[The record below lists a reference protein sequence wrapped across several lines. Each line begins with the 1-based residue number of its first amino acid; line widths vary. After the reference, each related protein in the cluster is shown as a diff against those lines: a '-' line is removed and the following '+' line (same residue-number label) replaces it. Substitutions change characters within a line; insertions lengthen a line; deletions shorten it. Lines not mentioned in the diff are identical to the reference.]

1 MFGLFKKAM
10 TPDEFGR
17 TVVSWANEF
26 LVDDAGL
33 SLARLFDEFW
43 DDNRPDNGAQFLER
57 MGIPA
62 AKTHLYVRQFAHCA
76 IHAASTQFGQ
86 EASKAMTRGAMTN
99 YAKMQ
104 KGYDFETTYNALE
117 AVYRGRHRF
126 DRRIEA
132 LSNPE
137 YDFPVLRN
145 PNAGILNAKYLI
157 ETFVLSN
164 VNNTAVLGE
173 RFGLYSGTVCGGLN
187 AALRAMTQLSKSA
200 KIA

>member
-1 MFGLFKKAM
+1 LRI
-10 TPDEFGR
+10 TSQ
-17 TVVSWANEF
+17 V
-26 LVDDAGL
+26 L
-33 SLARLFDEFW
+33 
-43 DDNRPDNGAQFLER
+43 
-57 MGIPA
+57 PA
-62 AKTHLYVRQFAHCA
+62 AVSCSQNSSSGARC
-76 IHAASTQFGQ
+76 Q
-86 EASKAMTRGAMTN
+86 EASKAMTRGAS
-99 YAKMQ
+99 
-104 KGYDFETTYNALE
+104 
-117 AVYRGRHRF
+117 GRHRF

-137 YDFPVLRN
+137 YDFPVLLN

-187 AALRAMTQLSKSA
+187 AALRAMAQLSKSA